1 METRLSKIFT
11 AFASPS
17 FEKKISRDSEIVVP
31 MNRTRPWTV
40 WRQRFS
46 YGIFFLFVGFLLGNL
61 FGTFLPLIRL
71 FFPWD
76 GFIVLIILFC
86 VELISYIRYHKQG
99 GAFLGIWKITKNNRI
114 SDSYTLRKDEAI
126 DRWKECNYFKIG
138 FLLGFFIDA
147 YKVGS

>member
-11 AFASPS
+11 AFAGRSLP
-17 FEKKISRDSEIVVP
+17 DSEIVFK
-31 MNRTRPWTV
+31 MNRPWTV
-40 WRQRFS
+40 WRERFS

-71 FFPWD
+71 LFPWD

-99 GAFLGIWKITKNNRI
+99 AAFLGIWKITKNNRI
-114 SDSYTLRKDEAI
+114 EGEPPHHSYDFGKDKAI
-126 DRWKECNYFKIG
+126 DKWKECNYFKIG

>member
-11 AFASPS
+11 AFVGRI
-17 FEKKISRDSEIVVP
+17 FKKKIPRGSEIVIK
-31 MNRTRPWTV
+31 MNRPWTV
-40 WRQRFS
+40 WRERFS

-71 FFPWD
+71 LFPWD

-99 GAFLGIWKITKNNRI
+99 GAFLGIWKITKNNRKEAQGA
-114 SDSYTLRKDEAI
+114 LGKNQAI

>member
-1 METRLSKIFT
+1 METRLSKIFR
-11 AFASPS
+11 AFQAIF
-17 FEKKISRDSEIVVP
+17 FEKKISVP
-31 MNRTRPWTV
+31 QEGIKNNDIPFQVNRPWTL
-40 WRQRFS
+40 WRERFS
-46 YGIFFLFVGFLLGNL
+46 YGIFFLFVGFLFGNL

-76 GFIVLIILFC
+76 GFIVLIIIFV
-86 VELISYIRYHKQG
+86 VELLSYRRYHKQG
-99 GAFLGIWKITKNNRI
+99 GAFLGIWKDKKTKR
-114 SDSYTLRKDEAI
+114 RKDESI